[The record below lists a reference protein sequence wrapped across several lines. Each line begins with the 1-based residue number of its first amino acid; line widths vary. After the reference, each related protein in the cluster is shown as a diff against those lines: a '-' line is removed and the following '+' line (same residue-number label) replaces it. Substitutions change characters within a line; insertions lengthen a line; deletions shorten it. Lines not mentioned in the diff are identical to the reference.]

1 MPTVPRHALE
11 TTRHEPGRRLAA
23 GVPRDVVDVLARAP
37 TLAAALT
44 LAMVALCIAVLVM
57 PIDEEVRATPRRAP
71 WPVAVLAFAM
81 AMFAITYICLE
92 RDED

>member
-1 MPTVPRHALE
+1 
-11 TTRHEPGRRLAA
+11 
-23 GVPRDVVDVLARAP
+23 VDVLARAP

-81 AMFAITYICLE
+81 AIFAITYICLE

>member
-1 MPTVPRHALE
+1 MPKVPRHALE

-23 GVPRDVVDVLARAP
+23 GVPRDFVDVLAKAP
-37 TLAAALT
+37 TLAAAVT
-44 LAMVALCIAVLVM
+44 LAMVALCIAILVM

-81 AMFAITYICLE
+81 AIFAMACICMN

>member
-1 MPTVPRHALE
+1 M
-11 TTRHEPGRRLAA
+11 
-23 GVPRDVVDVLARAP
+23 DVLAKAP

-44 LAMVALCIAVLVM
+44 LAMVALCIAILVL
-57 PIDEEVRATPRRAP
+57 PIDEEVPAKPRRAP

>member
-1 MPTVPRHALE
+1 MPNVPRHASG
-11 TTRHEPGRRLAA
+11 TTRHEPGRHLAA
-23 GVPRDVVDVLARAP
+23 GVPRDFVDVLAKAP

-44 LAMVALCIAVLVM
+44 LAMVALCVAVLVM
-57 PIDEEVRATPRRAP
+57 PIDEEMRATPRRAP

-81 AMFAITYICLE
+81 AIFAITYICLE

>member
-1 MPTVPRHALE
+1 MPTVPHHASG
-11 TTRHEPGRRLAA
+11 TTRHEPGRHLAA
-23 GVPRDVVDVLARAP
+23 GVPRDFVDVLAKAP

-44 LAMVALCIAVLVM
+44 LAMVALCIAILVM

-81 AMFAITYICLE
+81 AIFAMACICMN

>member
-1 MPTVPRHALE
+1 M
-11 TTRHEPGRRLAA
+11 
-23 GVPRDVVDVLARAP
+23 DVLAKAP

-71 WPVAVLAFAM
+71 WPVAVLAFGM
-81 AMFAITYICLE
+81 AIFAITYICLE

>member
-23 GVPRDVVDVLARAP
+23 GVPRDFVDVLARAP

-44 LAMVALCIAVLVM
+44 LAMVALCIAILVL
-57 PIDEEVRATPRRAP
+57 PIDEEVPGTLHRAP
-71 WPVAVLAFAM
+71 WPVAVLGFAVVIFIIAFK
-81 AMFAITYICLE
+81 CLGP
-92 RDED
+92 DED

>member
-1 MPTVPRHALE
+1 M
-11 TTRHEPGRRLAA
+11 
-23 GVPRDVVDVLARAP
+23 DVLAKAP

-44 LAMVALCIAVLVM
+44 LAMVALCVAVLVM
-57 PIDEEVRATPRRAP
+57 PIDEEMRATPRRAP

-81 AMFAITYICLE
+81 AIFAITYICLE

>member
-1 MPTVPRHALE
+1 M
-11 TTRHEPGRRLAA
+11 
-23 GVPRDVVDVLARAP
+23 GVPRDFVDVLAKAP

-81 AMFAITYICLE
+81 AIFAITYICLE

>member
-1 MPTVPRHALE
+1 MPTVPHHASG
-11 TTRHEPGRRLAA
+11 TTRHEPGRHLAA
-23 GVPRDVVDVLARAP
+23 GVPRDFVDVLAKAP

-81 AMFAITYICLE
+81 AIFAITYICLE

>member
-1 MPTVPRHALE
+1 MPNVPRHASG
-11 TTRHEPGRRLAA
+11 TTRHKPGRHLAA
-23 GVPRDVVDVLARAP
+23 GVPRDFVDVLAKAP

-81 AMFAITYICLE
+81 AIFAITYICLE